1 MSSLLKARAAFV
13 IAIGLL
19 LACALIVYG
28 TDRGFFA
35 SVQQVEHTQHVQV
48 LLGETESA
56 IAAAARARLTYVF
69 NGDEQALAQYS
80 QSVSQIHIQLA
91 ALRRA
96 TADDSVQQLN
106 CDRLER
112 AVNDRIQ
119 LWEKSISLRNS
130 AAPESPGQAEL
141 TRQSVASADEI
152 TAITQ
157 HMRAEEDRLLQNRS
171 ITAKMSYFLARAFRI
186 TTFFT
191 AVLLLFWHY
200 RLVREHLQAREA
212 AEQEARG
219 AAEQAG
225 EAELKARA
233 AEKAALESNREARHL
248 SARILH
254 LQDEERRRLARDL
267 HDSTGQYLAAAKML
281 LASVTRGH
289 EDDKR
294 YAECM
299 TLLDRS
305 LKEVRTLSHLL
316 HPSGLEETGFPTV
329 ARWYAEEFSKRSG
342 IQVTVNIPNL
352 AERLPGEIETALFRI
367 LQEALGNV
375 HRHSKSSS
383 AEVTFISQPP
393 ELLLT
398 IKDRGVGIRIDVLE
412 RFRSFGSSGVGLA
425 AMRERVRELRG
436 TLDLESNGNGTLLRV
451 TIPAPEQ
458 SANRT
463 SA

>member
-1 MSSLLKARAAFV
+1 MLKARAAFV

-35 SVQQVEHTQHVQV
+35 SEQLVEHTQHVEV

-56 IAAAARARLTYVF
+56 IAFAARARLKYVF
-69 NGDEQALAQYS
+69 NGDEQALAEYS
-80 QSVSQIHIQLA
+80 RSVSQIHIQLA

-96 TADDSVQQLN
+96 TADSVVQQSN

-119 LWEKSISLRNS
+119 LWEKSISLRKS
-130 AAPESPGQAEL
+130 GVPESPGQPEL
-141 TRQSVASADEI
+141 TRQSVESAEEI

-157 HMRAEEDRLLQNRS
+157 QMHAEEDRLLQGRS
-171 ITAKMSYFLARAFRI
+171 VTARMSYFLARVIRI

-212 AEQEARG
+212 AEQEAVA
-219 AAEQAG
+219 AAEQAS

-233 AEKAALESNREARHL
+233 AEKAAVESNQEARHL
-248 SARILH
+248 SAKILH

-267 HDSTGQYLAAAKML
+267 HDSTGQHLAAAKML
-281 LASVTRGH
+281 LASVARGH
-289 EDDKR
+289 DEDKR

-316 HPSGLEETGFPTV
+316 HPSGLEEAGFSTV

-352 AERLPGEIETALFRI
+352 TERLPGEIETALFRI

-383 AEVTFISQPP
+383 AEVTFISRHPDV
-393 ELLLT
+393 LLT
-398 IKDRGVGIRIDVLE
+398 IRDNGVGIRIDVLE

-436 TLDLESNGNGTLLRV
+436 TLDLESNGSGTLLRV
-451 TIPAPEQ
+451 TVPVPEQ
-458 SANRT
+458 SANST

>member
-1 MSSLLKARAAFV
+1 LLKARAAFV

-35 SVQQVEHTQHVQV
+35 SEQLVEHTQHVEV
-48 LLGETESA
+48 LLGEAESA
-56 IAAAARARLTYVF
+56 IASAARARLTYVF
-69 NGDEQALAQYS
+69 NGDEQALAQYGH
-80 QSVSQIHIQLA
+80 SVLQVQIELA
-91 ALRRA
+91 ALRRS
-96 TADDSVQQLN
+96 TADNASQQSN

-119 LWEKSISLRNS
+119 LWQKSIDLRKS
-130 AAPESPGQAEL
+130 GAPEAPGQPEL

-152 TAITQ
+152 TAIIQ
-157 HMRAEEDRLLQNRS
+157 QMRAEEERLLQGRS
-171 ITAKMSYFLARAFRI
+171 VMARTSYFLARVFRI

-200 RLVREHLQAREA
+200 RLVREHLKAREA
-212 AEQEARG
+212 AEQEAVA
-219 AAEQAG
+219 AAEQAS

-233 AEKAALESNREARHL
+233 AEKAAVESNREARHL
-248 SARILH
+248 SAKILH

-267 HDSTGQYLAAAKML
+267 HDSTGQHLAAAKML
-281 LASVTRGH
+281 LASVARGH
-289 EDDKR
+289 DDDNR

-316 HPSGLEETGFPTV
+316 HPSGLEEAGFPTV
-329 ARWYAEEFSKRSG
+329 ARWYAEEFSRRSG

-393 ELLLT
+393 DVLLT
-398 IKDRGVGIRIDVLE
+398 IKDHGLGIRIDVLE

-436 TLDLESNGNGTLLRV
+436 TLDLESNGSGTLLRV
-451 TIPAPEQ
+451 TIPVPEQ
-458 SANRT
+458 TANST